1 MSKRIKKV
9 YAVVAVLML
18 ILICFEVFPPLMGFW
33 NQPLRAMG
41 IPYSEWLLFI
51 DSILM
56 CIVLISANIIENRID
71 KEEREQRKRGE
82 KIDC

>member
-1 MSKRIKKV
+1 MSKRIKRV

-18 ILICFEVFPPLMGFW
+18 ILIAFEVFPPFMGFW

-41 IPYSEWLLFI
+41 IPYSEWLLFV

-56 CIVLISANIIENRID
+56 CAVLIVGNLIENHID
-71 KEEREQRKRGE
+71 KQEQEKRKRGE
-82 KIDC
+82 KIDY